1 MVANHKYGSRG
12 KSKLP
17 LTKTS
22 LVIVATVN
30 ATQDVTK
37 ELNEIMV
44 DMPSSQG
51 NTVSPS
57 AVRAASRERARTNKK
72 IIKSVP
78 VPPPRPLAIK
88 NKASLIQENSVA
100 RVKKSVIVRSPQSI
114 NQSIDRSIDQSI
126 NKSINQLINQSRR
139 V

>member
-1 MVANHKYGSRG
+1 MAAYHKYGTRV

-22 LVIVATVN
+22 QVSVATVN

-37 ELNEIMV
+37 ELNEILV

-57 AVRAASRERARTNKK
+57 AVRAASRERARPNKK

-78 VPPPRPLAIK
+78 VFPPRPPAIK
-88 NKASLIQENSVA
+88 NQASL
-100 RVKKSVIVRSPQSI
+100 
-114 NQSIDRSIDQSI
+114 DRKI
-126 NKSINQLINQSRR
+126 L
-139 V
+139 